1 MIKGEIFFAEAPL
14 DFIHF
19 FAVASIK
26 DAQHNE
32 KDIVR
37 CPFFVGCRVWVGL
50 SVLRVIA
57 YERSSLGE
65 QAKRIEYPFCEV
77 RPHKARSI

>member
-26 DAQHNE
+26 DAQHKKQNQPRGL
-32 KDIVR
+32 VL
-37 CPFFVGCRVWVGL
+37 FFARRVG
-50 SVLRVIA
+50 SVLNDLLVMKQRAWLV
-57 YERSSLGE
+57 G
-65 QAKRIEYPFCEV
+65 
-77 RPHKARSI
+77 